1 MSDLK
6 NAASSLAIKYNTGS
20 LPIQSRREW
29 LREMITKEYT
39 KVEVSAP
46 SNVELLD
53 ETTIYP
59 WQQLRLSTV
68 RSHGI
73 KIDRLKM
80 EPFSSSHDNYLAV
93 LLLSGR
99 YMLEQSGREVFLQP
113 GEMTIYDAT
122 KPHRIHCPENFS
134 KVIISVP
141 RKYMRDRLSGV
152 EACTACKISN
162 QSGIGLVTSNLI
174 RTISGQLNE
183 IDVETFNRFAEHT
196 LDFLTMSF
204 ATIRPQHYALS
215 RHGSL
220 TLSHVK
226 LHIEQHLAD
235 TDLSPKNV
243 AEAVGFSQRY
253 INMLFEAEN
262 TSLMRYV
269 LSRRLQRCYDD
280 LIKPSHQYRRV
291 SDIAFKWGFN
301 DVSHFSRAFRQAFDA
316 APTEV
321 LNRAQ

>member
-1 MSDLK
+1 MSDFK
-6 NAASSLAIKYNTGS
+6 NVASSLAIKYRTEN
-20 LPIQSRREW
+20 LPLQSRREW
-29 LREMITKEYT
+29 LREVISKEYT

-46 SNVELLD
+46 VNVQLLD

-59 WQQLRLSTV
+59 WQKLRLSTV

-80 EPFSSSHDNYLAV
+80 EPYSSSHDNYLAV

-99 YMLEQSGREVFLQP
+99 YMLEQNGREVFLQP
-113 GEMTIYDAT
+113 GEMTVYDAT
-122 KPHRIHCPENFS
+122 KPHRIHCPEDFS

-141 RKYMRDRLSGV
+141 RKQMRDRLSGI
-152 EACTACKISN
+152 ESCTACKISN
-162 QSGIGLVTSNLI
+162 KSGIGLVTSNLI

-183 IDVETFNRFAEHT
+183 IDIETFNRLSEHT

-204 ATIRPQHYALS
+204 AAIRPQHYALS
-215 RHGSL
+215 RNGSL

-226 LHIEQHLAD
+226 LYVEQHLAD
-235 TDLSPKNV
+235 INLSPKIV
-243 AEAVGFSQRY
+243 AEAVGLSPRY

-280 LIKPSHQYRRV
+280 LIKPNHQYRRV

-316 APTEV
+316 APTAI
-321 LNRAQ
+321 LNRVQ

>member
-1 MSDLK
+1 MSELT
-6 NAASSLAIKYNTGS
+6 NVASSLAIKYRTGN
-20 LPIQSRREW
+20 LPFHSRREW
-29 LREMITKEYT
+29 LREMISKEYT

-46 SNVELLD
+46 SNVQLLD

-80 EPFSSSHDNYLAV
+80 EPYSSSHDNYLAV

-99 YMLEQSGREVFLQP
+99 YMLEQNGRQVFLQP

-122 KPHRIHCPENFS
+122 KPHRIHCPEDFA

-141 RKYMRDRLSGV
+141 RKYMRERLSGV
-152 EACTACKISN
+152 ESCTACKISN
-162 QSGIGLVTSNLI
+162 KSGVGLVTSNLI
-174 RTISGQLNE
+174 RSISEQLNE
-183 IDVETFNRFAEHT
+183 IDIESFNRLSEHT

-204 ATIRPQHYALS
+204 AAISPQNYTLS
-215 RHGSL
+215 RNGLL
-220 TLSHVK
+220 TLSQIK
-226 LHIEQHLAD
+226 LYVEQHL
-235 TDLSPKNV
+235 TDIGLSPKKV
-243 AEAVGFSQRY
+243 AEAVNLSQRY
-253 INMLFEAEN
+253 INMLFETEN

-280 LIKPSHQYRRV
+280 LIEPSQQYRRV

-301 DVSHFSRAFRQAFDA
+301 DVSHFSRAFRQAFDT
-316 APTEV
+316 APTKV
-321 LNRAQ
+321 LNRIQ